1 MGSFIVT
8 TVWQEQRRWIS
19 FGAHTHVDRTPCAP
33 AIPQGDPL
41 GPFMMTLWTWAGWCT
56 VESVCSPSRS
66 LLTRIYV
73 DDRSFSSA
81 RCWDLME
88 RFHAWCAW
96 SFSVGLLENQ
106 SKTVVVASTPYRR
119 QTLKRLWPEHA
130 VREAELLGVC
140 TMVATRGLTKK
151 EKARVDS
158 CSRTV
163 TLLASIGLPF
173 ERYLSACRLF
183 AVSKVAYGW
192 LARAPPL
199 TLSKRLFSTIHLGS
213 RRLRSASVWLR
224 SALFG
229 GNLHLDVLFATQLV
243 GILSRVLR
251 SRTLTWTTSVGS
263 PAKALS
269 VWLRDHGWTFID
281 EWKWHHDPSGCS
293 LDFTVLQDA
302 GARQHE
308 VRQAWRAWCLQR
320 HMSSGRR
327 DADLDCFGVHG
338 YFCRI
343 DWKATRAFCA
353 SGPAARAISTGASFL
368 PAALQNRIEEVEF
381 LLHLAWLYGVG
392 HF

>member
-1 MGSFIVT
+1 
-8 TVWQEQRRWIS
+8 
-19 FGAHTHVDRTPCAP
+19 
-33 AIPQGDPL
+33 
-41 GPFMMTLWTWAGWCT
+41 
-56 VESVCSPSRS
+56 
-66 LLTRIYV
+66 
-73 DDRSFSSA
+73 
-81 RCWDLME
+81 
-88 RFHAWCAW
+88 
-96 SFSVGLLENQ
+96 
-106 SKTVVVASTPYRR
+106 
-119 QTLKRLWPEHA
+119 
-130 VREAELLGVC
+130 
-140 TMVATRGLTKK
+140 MVATRGLTKK
-151 EKARVDS
+151 EKARVDF

-251 SRTLTWTTSVGS
+251 SRTLTWSTSVGS

-293 LDFTVLQDA
+293 LDLLCFRMLH

-338 YFCRI
+338 YFSRI